1 MHLGFQKYLT
11 KLDFM
16 KNLFI
21 FLLKK
26 SSNVKFI
33 DLFFVEFESLLQTF
47 LNLFPGNFGILI
59 RGFLYKLFIF
69 RNCELPFIQK
79 DVCFVHC
86 KKITF
91 GKNFTV
97 NSFTY
102 INAIGNIK
110 FGDNVL
116 IGPSVVISSGKHI
129 IPSSLKPIIIE
140 PTLPQSINVGN
151 DVWLGANVTI
161 LPGISIA
168 DGCVIGANSVV
179 TKSTKKNGIYAGNPA
194 RLIRLRK

>member
-1 MHLGFQKYLT
+1 
-11 KLDFM
+11 M

-26 SSNVKFI
+26 SSNIKFI
-33 DLFFVEFESLLQTF
+33 DLFFVEFECLLQTF

-69 RNCELPFIQK
+69 RNCEFPFIQK

-110 FGDNVL
+110 FGDNVWL
-116 IGPSVVISSGKHI
+116 TMNVI
-129 IPSSLKPIIIE
+129 
-140 PTLPQSINVGN
+140 V
-151 DVWLGANVTI
+151 
-161 LPGISIA
+161 LPGVEIGSNTI
-168 DGCVIGANSVV
+168 IGAGSVV
-179 TKSTKKNGIYAGNPA
+179 TKSIPANVIAAGNPA
-194 RLIRLRK
+194 KVIREKRNIL